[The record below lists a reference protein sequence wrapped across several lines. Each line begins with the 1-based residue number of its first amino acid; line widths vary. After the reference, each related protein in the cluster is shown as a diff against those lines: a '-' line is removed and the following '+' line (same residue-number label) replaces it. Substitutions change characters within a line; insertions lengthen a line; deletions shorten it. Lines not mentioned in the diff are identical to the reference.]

1 MSTQTLQ
8 RDVPVPT
15 AGVSDEDPNLLSN
28 AQRDH
33 VERVVS
39 QAGGNKTAAARMLGI
54 SRRSVYRRLGPRGP
68 RG

>member
-1 MSTQTLQ
+1 MSTATQHNVVVL
-8 RDVPVPT
+8 T
-15 AGVSDEDPNLLSN
+15 AGSSDDDPNLLSN

-54 SRRSVYRRLGPRGP
+54 SRRSVYRRLGPRAP

>member
-1 MSTQTLQ
+1 MSTATQHN
-8 RDVPVPT
+8 VVVPT
-15 AGVSDEDPNLLSN
+15 AGSSDEDPNLLSN

-54 SRRSVYRRLGPRGP
+54 SRRSVYRRLGPRPP